1 MKFKQRVYEILEVA
15 AEGDRASKRFDIFI
29 LTLIALNGV
38 ALVLETVQS
47 VHVRF
52 PGLFTVFETVSVMI
66 FTVEYLFRL
75 WSCVTNPTYAPA
87 VRGRLKFAIT
97 PMALIDLLA
106 ILPFYL
112 PYLGVDLRMFRLARL
127 FRLFRLAKLVRYS
140 QALRSFG
147 RMLESCKEELLTTLI
162 FMMFLLMLSSCLMY
176 FAEHDAQRDNFSSI
190 PASMWWAIA
199 TLTTVG
205 YGDIYPITAPGKL
218 IGSII
223 AVLGIGMF
231 ALPTSV
237 LGAAYLDEI
246 SRRRLEPESCPHCGK
261 LPEDPQDA

>member
-1 MKFKQRVYEILEVA
+1 MKLKQRAYEILEVA
-15 AEGDRASKRFDIFI
+15 AEGDKTSRRFDLFI
-29 LTLIALNGV
+29 LTLISLNGIT
-38 ALVLETVQS
+38 LVLETVKS
-47 VHVRF
+47 VHDRT
-52 PGLFTVFETVSVMI
+52 GELFSVFETVSVLI
-66 FTVEYLFRL
+66 FSAEYLCRL
-75 WSCVTNPTYAPA
+75 WSCVTDPVYKSAL
-87 VRGRLKFAIT
+87 RGRLKFALT

-112 PYLGVDLRMFRLARL
+112 PLLGVDLRVFRLARL
-127 FRLFRLAKLVRYS
+127 FRLFRVAKLVRYS
-140 QALRSFG
+140 QALQSFG
-147 RMLESCKEELLTTLI
+147 RTLRSCKEELLTTLI

-176 FAEHDAQRDNFSSI
+176 YAEREAQSENFSSI

-205 YGDIYPITAPGKL
+205 YGDIYPITPAGKL

-237 LGAAYLDEI
+237 LGAAYLGEI
-246 SRRRLEPESCPHCGK
+246 SRRRLEPVACPHCGK
-261 LPEDPQDA
+261 SPDDPRDV